1 MRINSLKFTCATIW
15 LAGFYLSFDTL
26 HIKQDNHWLS
36 GFLLMLAGIAIY
48 IGLGL
53 RHLSYRSLRLN
64 LFLLLSFLVSILMP
78 DQLNT
83 FRNNY
88 LLEHQAQEAEVYTSV
103 PANTCND
110 RGFCKPRCLVSF
122 EAEGQI
128 AKNYFKPE
136 VCDTPLR
143 VIYAR
148 SRPDVFIVTAK

>member
-15 LAGFYLSFDTL
+15 LVGFYLSFDTL

-36 GFLLMLAGIAIY
+36 GFLLMLAAIVLY

-64 LFLLLSFLVSILMP
+64 LFSVLSFLVSLLMP
-78 DQLNT
+78 FELST
-83 FRNNY
+83 LRNNY
-88 LLEHQAQEAEVYTSV
+88 LLEHQAQEADTYTAV
-103 PANTCND
+103 PAKTCND
-110 RGFCKPRCLVSF
+110 RGFCKPRCLISF

-136 VCDTPLR
+136 ICDTPLC

-148 SRPDVFIVTAK
+148 SRPDIFTVTAK